1 MRPSYTGSLAITSSN
16 SVLNAAPFSLN
27 GQSVPKP
34 YMQRETI
41 AFNIGGPV
49 RIPKL
54 VTNDKWFVYL
64 TLQDA
69 RNRNGRES
77 VSTVPT
83 LAERNGDFSSAAIN
97 NNLTTIYDP
106 LSGSPF
112 PGNLIPTN
120 RFNPASVALLQY
132 FPLPIYSGIIQNYS
146 ISPSPPSSN
155 NAVGVRLNGP
165 VTPKD
170 NLNFNVQYS
179 GNSAT
184 TEQLF
189 GFKDTSSGYGLSS
202 TAGYRHV
209 FRPRL
214 NNNAT
219 LAFSRSQ
226 STASPFFAYKE
237 NIAAQLGI
245 TGTDQTPIDY
255 GPPNLSFTNFGGL
268 TDGTASVNRA
278 QTTNFTDTVTWVYQ
292 RKHNVTFGFGYR
304 RMQNN
309 ALSYAGSRGSFNFG
323 GLLTSGFNSD
333 GTTIPNT
340 GFDFADFLLGYPQT
354 STRRIGNSNNYFR
367 GQAYNWYAQDDFRA
381 SARLTLNLGLRYE
394 YFTPYTELQG
404 HLANLDV
411 NPTLT
416 AVSVVTAQNAGG
428 PYTGRFPAALVNPDR
443 NNYSPRLGF
452 AWRPSAKNNR
462 LIRGGYSIFFSG
474 SAYSQIAT
482 TMAAQPPFAN
492 SASLSTSLTAP
503 LTLQNGFPLV
513 GNNTIANTFA
523 IDKNYKL
530 AYAQTWS
537 LALQQ
542 TLPQNLLLELEY
554 IGTKGTGL
562 NLLYVPN
569 ELPPN
574 SPSSATANR
583 STTAFTYLTDH
594 ADSIFH
600 AGQVRL
606 TRRFARGMSA
616 VALYTFSKSID
627 DASTFSGATNGT
639 VIQDPNNFSA
649 DRGLSSFDQRHNF
662 TLTYVLSSPVGIHGL
677 FRNGG
682 WKTKTFSGWT
692 LQRNLQRPQR
702 QSAHRPHLRQSRQGS
717 RHRPV
722 ARRSHRHSH
731 SGRPQSVLQYRRLRT
746 PARRRIR
753 RCRPQ
758 HHHRTRNG
766 QPERLPQPRLPLR
779 RIPPPGA
786 VAPQRHQH
794 AEPRADHR
802 FRHHLQHQRVR
813 TCHRRLR
820 HPVRLP
826 ASPVELLICASTP
839 LSPSSLSRL
848 PDSSSRRG
856 LRRPPRCPRPTSS
869 SPPNPTW

>member
-1 MRPSYTGSLAITSSN
+1 GGGGGRGGGGRGGQQGGRGGRGRGPFNGQFAAFGNRRRVQPAYTGSLAITSSN

-41 AFNIGGPV
+41 AFNVGGPV

-83 LAERNGDFSSAAIN
+83 VAERNGDFSGATVN
-97 NNLTTIYDP
+97 NNLMTIYDP
-106 LSGSPF
+106 LSASPF
-112 PGNLIPTN
+112 PGNMIPTN

-132 FPLPIYSGIIQNYS
+132 FPLPVYSGIIQNYS
-146 ISPSPPSSN
+146 ISPSPPSST
-155 NAVGVRLNGP
+155 NAVGVRLYGP

-214 NNNAT
+214 NNNAV

-226 STASPFFAYKE
+226 STGSPFFAYKE
-237 NIAAQLGI
+237 NIASQLGI

-268 TDGTASVNRA
+268 TDGTASVTRA
-278 QTTNFTDTVTWVYQ
+278 QTTNFTDTVTWVYK

-309 ALSYAGSRGSFNFG
+309 ALSYAGSRGAFNFG
-323 GLLTSGFNSD
+323 GLLTSGFNPD

-428 PYTGRFPAALVNPDR
+428 PYTGQFPAALVNPDR

-452 AWRPSAKNNR
+452 AWRPSAKNSR

-482 TMAAQPPFAN
+482 TLAAQPPFAN

-503 LTLQNGFPLV
+503 LTMQNGFPLV
-513 GNNTIANTFA
+513 GANTIANTFA

-542 TLPQNLLLELEY
+542 TLPQNLLLEVEY

-574 SPSSATANR
+574 SPLSATANR

-616 VALYTFSKSID
+616 VALYTLSKSID
-627 DASTFSGATNGT
+627 DASTFSGGTNGT

-662 TLTYVLSSPVGIHGL
+662 TLTYLLSSPVGIHGL

-682 WKTKTFSGWT
+682 WKTKAFSGWT
-692 LQRNLQRPQR
+692 LNGTFN
-702 QSAHRPHLRQSRQGS
+702 A
-717 RHRPV
+717 
-722 ARRSHRHSH
+722 H
-731 SGRPQSVLQYRRLRT
+731 SG
-746 PARRRIR
+746 
-753 RCRPQ
+753 
-758 HHHRTRNG
+758 N
-766 QPERLPQPRLPLR
+766 PLTAL
-779 RIPPPGA
+779 ISGNLAKGA
-786 VAPQRHQH
+786 VLGQLR
-794 AEPRADHR
+794 AEATGLPVSGGLNPFFNTAAFELPPAGEFGDAGRNTITGPATASLNGSLNRAFR
-802 FRHHLQHQRVR
+802 FGE
-813 TCHRRLR
+813 TRRQVQLR
-820 HPVRLP
+820 LNATNMLNHVQITGFGTTFNTSTYGLATAASATRSVSLLLRL
-826 ASPVELLICASTP
+826 
-839 LSPSSLSRL
+839 
-848 PDSSSRRG
+848 
-856 LRRPPRCPRPTSS
+856 
-869 SPPNPTW
+869 NF